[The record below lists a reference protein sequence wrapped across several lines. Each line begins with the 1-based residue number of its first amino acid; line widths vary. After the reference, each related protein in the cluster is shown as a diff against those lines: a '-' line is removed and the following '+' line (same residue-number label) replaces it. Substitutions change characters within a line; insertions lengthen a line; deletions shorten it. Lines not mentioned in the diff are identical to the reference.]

1 MTRKEQK
8 HELLLTFLIAL
19 EKQAEQKTTE
29 TANSSVIQSQV
40 LQAENELNN
49 SLERLY
55 FKARKLFE
63 SAGSGKLYRIPTRV
77 AARLRRRK
85 LRRELVPLY
94 G

>member
-19 EKQAEQKTTE
+19 ENQVEQKVPPTPHRTI
-29 TANSSVIQSQV
+29 IQPQMV
-40 LQAENELNN
+40 QDENDLNN
-49 SLERLY
+49 SLDMLY

-63 SAGSGKLYRIPTRV
+63 SAGHGKLYRIPTRI

-85 LRRELVPLY
+85 LRRELVPSY
-94 G
+94 S

>member
-19 EKQAEQKTTE
+19 EKQVEQKTTE
-29 TANSSVIQSQV
+29 TAGSTITQP
-40 LQAENELNN
+40 LQAENELNS
-49 SLERLY
+49 SLELLY

-63 SAGSGKLYRIPTRV
+63 STDSEKLYRIPTRI

>member
-19 EKQAEQKTTE
+19 EKQADQKASPTSHRIIT
-29 TANSSVIQSQV
+29 QSQMM
-40 LQAENELNN
+40 QDEEDLNN
-49 SLERLY
+49 SLNMLY

-63 SAGSGKLYRIPTRV
+63 AAGKEKLYRIPTRI

-94 G
+94 S

>member
-19 EKQAEQKTTE
+19 ENQVEQKPSPAPHRTI
-29 TANSSVIQSQV
+29 IQPQMV
-40 LQAENELNN
+40 QDEDHLNN
-49 SLERLY
+49 SLDMLY

-63 SAGSGKLYRIPTRV
+63 SAGKGKLYRIPTRI

-85 LRRELVPLY
+85 LRREWVPSY
-94 G
+94 S